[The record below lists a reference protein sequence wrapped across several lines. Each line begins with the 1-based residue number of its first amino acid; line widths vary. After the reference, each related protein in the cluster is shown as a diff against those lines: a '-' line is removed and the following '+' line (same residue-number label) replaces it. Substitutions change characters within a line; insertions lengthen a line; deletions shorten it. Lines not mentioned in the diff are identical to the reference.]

1 MLHPPGG
8 ESQSDLLQT
17 FIASLRDLRAEPYLL
32 RNEEETVKQLR
43 SLLDSKGC
51 KSPLVAGL
59 PSAVNAVVERA
70 LDGREYLR
78 AEELSGPQA
87 ITKVAS
93 ADVGISWMEYGIANQ
108 GALME
113 VVYDDATK
121 LASCLPFHHVAILS
135 SKRILADISRAMPEA
150 GRIISSSRAERMPV
164 ISFISGPSRTGD
176 IEMKLL
182 YGVHGPNTLTVLLL
196 EWY

>member
-1 MLHPPGG
+1 MLHPPAG
-8 ESQSDLLQT
+8 ESQNNLLQT

-32 RNEEETVKQLR
+32 RNEEDTVKQLR
-43 SLLDSKGC
+43 IILDSKEC

-59 PSAVNAVVERA
+59 PSAVKAVVEKA
-70 LDGREYLR
+70 LQGREFLR
-78 AEELSGPQA
+78 AEELTGPHA
-87 ITKVAS
+87 ISKLAS
-93 ADVGISWMEYGIANQ
+93 ADLGISWMEYGIANQ

-135 SKRILADISRAMPEA
+135 SKRILANISRAMPEA
-150 GRIISSSRAERMPV
+150 GRIISSSTPQRLPV